1 MAKRLIAIL
10 FIGLVGV
17 FMMSHNASA
26 SNLSLSVSNPVNYD
40 VGQVECAV
48 FGQSITL
55 STNNTCVWGPNVG
68 GVLQGNGLSW
78 ISTHQ
83 KFAVLAG
90 YVYEVYVDVGTS
102 NNAEL
107 MIPVIWSSFNDSG
120 NFTLVDFE
128 KVSNDNNLGSSATYE
143 GYVSTYRFVLR
154 PKGNYNIGIELGYSD
169 RSANMLYLVGDNW
182 PVVIDTRISA
192 ITRWKLIGEPS
203 NSDIVNAINS
213 LKQSQEAQ
221 NAKEEQATE
230 NIENQ
235 SPSDMQVG
243 SDSSAQSLIGTLSSF
258 LSYITNLQATNC
270 NVSLP
275 FPSYAGGTQT
285 FNVCQGKDKA
295 GNIVSIFSSLT
306 LFVFYLPV
314 AFKLLGII
322 YSEIRSFTNG

>member
-1 MAKRLIAIL
+1 M
-10 FIGLVGV
+10 GV

-26 SNLSLSVSNPVNYD
+26 TPISFPVAFTGVFNTTYVRCRVD
-40 VGQVECAV
+40 GQAFVQV
-48 FGQSITL
+48 NGK
-55 STNNTCVWGPNVG
+55 TCVWGPNVG
-68 GVLQGNGLSW
+68 GNLQGRGFNYIESSPIPVQTGH
-78 ISTHQ
+78 I
-83 KFAVLAG
+83 
-90 YVYEVYVDVGTS
+90 YEMLITVGTS
-102 NNAEL
+102 TNAEL
-107 MIPVIWSSFNDSG
+107 MIPATWSVATTG
-120 NFTLVDFE
+120 NFQVVYFE
-128 KVSNDNNLGSSATYE
+128 QVSNNNNIGSSATYE
-143 GYVSTYRFVLR
+143 GYVSQYIVGLR
-154 PKGNYNIGIELGYSD
+154 SLINNNSWPVQFGFSDGIGNLF
-169 RSANMLYLVGDNW
+169 YLMGDNW
-182 PVVIDTRISA
+182 PVVVDTRIESISRYQILDSSA
-192 ITRWKLIGEPS
+192 GDTA
-203 NSDIVNAINS
+203 IVNAINQ

-221 NAKEEQATE
+221 NAKEEQAVE
-230 NIENQ
+230 NIEDQ

-243 SDSSAQSLIGTLSSF
+243 SDSSAQSLIGTLTSF